1 MHWRQTFAVT
11 KIFRYRDQPEVFMKV
26 KKYQAYRISQVILHL
41 GRNLKVQRSERNQMI
56 LRRLGIIKF
65 RDEANG
71 FFNQM
76 ALYALKENQDK
87 PDGLWS

>member
-1 MHWRQTFAVT
+1 
-11 KIFRYRDQPEVFMKV
+11 MKV

-71 FFNQM
+71 FLTRWRCMPLKKIKTSQM
-76 ALYALKENQDK
+76 DFGVKNLQVQLQVRNDQY
-87 PDGLWS
+87 